1 MSSTRKKPFSSKKK
15 KEQLKLKREKI
26 RAQGR
31 LFAFFC
37 LFFSCKFVDLGD
49 KWADSDD
56 ESSAVD
62 TNTTTH
68 SSRRKLNEQPAR
80 DSSAY
85 NPNRLE
91 TKKELC
97 FF

>member
-31 LFAFFC
+31 SLHFFV
-37 LFFSCKFVDLGD
+37 FFRCKFVYLGD

-68 SSRRKLNEQPAR
+68 SSRRKLNEQPTR

-85 NPNRLE
+85 NPNRFE
-91 TKKELC
+91 TKNKMS
-97 FF
+97 F